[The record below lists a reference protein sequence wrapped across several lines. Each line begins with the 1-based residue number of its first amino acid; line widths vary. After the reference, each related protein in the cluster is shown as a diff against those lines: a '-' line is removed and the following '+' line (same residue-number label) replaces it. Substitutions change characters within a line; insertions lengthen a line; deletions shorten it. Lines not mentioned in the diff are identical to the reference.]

1 MFLNR
6 VGLDID
12 KQVSICVEPGI
23 FEWLGWYNQS
33 GLPDWMSNGE
43 LIAAGF
49 NINSEYEALVTLPL
63 LIENITE
70 TVEQYYVR
78 CDDVVQHLIKITE
91 PRGNFKYSLQ

>member
-1 MFLNR
+1 MYMTRL
-6 VGLDID
+6 GLDID

-23 FEWLGWYNQS
+23 FEWLGWYTQS

-49 NINSEYEALVTLPL
+49 NINSKYEALVTLPL

-78 CDDVVQHLIKITE
+78 CDEVIQNLIKITE
-91 PRGNFKYSLQ
+91 PGGN